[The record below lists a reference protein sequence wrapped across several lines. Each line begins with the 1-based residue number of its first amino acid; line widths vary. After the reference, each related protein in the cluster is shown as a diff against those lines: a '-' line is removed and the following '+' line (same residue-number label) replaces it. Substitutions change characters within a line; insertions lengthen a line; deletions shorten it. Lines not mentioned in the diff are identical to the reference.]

1 MDSALNYDS
10 SSAQRKLKEPE
21 AKPVDEDSESVL
33 SKTSRDLKKDASK
46 KIIKEHRVSEKDF

>member
-1 MDSALNYDS
+1 MDSALNSDS

-21 AKPVDEDSESVL
+21 TKPVDEDSESVL

-46 KIIKEHRVSEKDF
+46 KIIKEHKVS

>member
-1 MDSALNYDS
+1 MDSALNSDS

-21 AKPVDEDSESVL
+21 TKPVDEDSESVL

-46 KIIKEHRVSEKDF
+46 KIIKEHRVSEKDI